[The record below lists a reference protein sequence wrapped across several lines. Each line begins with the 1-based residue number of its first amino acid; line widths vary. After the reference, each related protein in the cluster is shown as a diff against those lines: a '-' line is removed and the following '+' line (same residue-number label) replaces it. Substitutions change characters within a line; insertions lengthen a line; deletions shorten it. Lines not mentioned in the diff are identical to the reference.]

1 MSKLMLINS
10 WNFHGIFTICCVKYY
25 SDLCHDILFR
35 FKVLINIGI
44 ISNIVFSYILKEAM
58 GNIVHLMHQTI
69 FVSVWLLMSFL
80 FTLWIN
86 PPVNKLMD

>member
-1 MSKLMLINS
+1 MKFPPHFYHLLCKID
-10 WNFHGIFTICCVKYY
+10 
-25 SDLCHDILFR
+25 SDLCHDIFFP
-35 FKVLINIGI
+35 FKVLKNIDI
-44 ISNIVFSYILKEAM
+44 ISNIVLSYILKEAM
-58 GNIVHLMHQTI
+58 GDIVHLMHQTI